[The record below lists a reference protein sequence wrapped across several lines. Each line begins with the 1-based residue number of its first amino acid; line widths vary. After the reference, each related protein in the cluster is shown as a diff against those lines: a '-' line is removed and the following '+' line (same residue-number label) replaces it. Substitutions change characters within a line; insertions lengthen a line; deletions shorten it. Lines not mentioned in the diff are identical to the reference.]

1 MPLPWVLTK
10 GKWTPWPV
18 GGRVGCTG
26 ELWKAWTWP
35 VKEHARAG
43 LLPKRGR
50 EGGWKIVGAAV
61 WFSAPVQ
68 HVAQSEPANTPGL
81 LTSHHSST
89 LELGLPH
96 TRQEPCCGTQRRPSP
111 RAVSEGEGDSH
122 DWHLHSASENGPH
135 PRHWHNHSPHPS
147 AQGEPPRQAPVASLS
162 IPVGGGQK
170 RRAVTAEKDKGCSA
184 PKAEFK
190 PDTDSHSCCLLRQPS
205 GSSPDLCAGRACC
218 PTTSRAPAW
227 SLLAAARLP
236 SGARELM
243 LGEGGTHT

>member
-18 GGRVGCTG
+18 GGPVERTG

-50 EGGWKIVGAAV
+50 EGGWKTVGAAV

-81 LTSHHSST
+81 FTSHHSST

-96 TRQEPCCGTQRRPSP
+96 TRQEPCCRTQRRPSP

-122 DWHLHSASENGPH
+122 DWHLHRQRVRKRPPSPTLTQPQPTPQCTGSAP
-135 PRHWHNHSPHPS
+135 
-147 AQGEPPRQAPVASLS
+147 QAPVA
-162 IPVGGGQK
+162 
-170 RRAVTAEKDKGCSA
+170 
-184 PKAEFK
+184 
-190 PDTDSHSCCLLRQPS
+190 
-205 GSSPDLCAGRACC
+205 
-218 PTTSRAPAW
+218 
-227 SLLAAARLP
+227 
-236 SGARELM
+236 
-243 LGEGGTHT
+243 

>member
-35 VKEHARAG
+35 VKEHAHAG

-96 TRQEPCCGTQRRPSP
+96 TRQEPCCRTQRRPSP

-122 DWHLHSASENGPH
+122 DWHLHRQRVRKRPPSPTLTQPQPTPQCTGRAPPPGPC
-135 PRHWHNHSPHPS
+135 SFTQHPS
-147 AQGEPPRQAPVASLS
+147 W
-162 IPVGGGQK
+162 
-170 RRAVTAEKDKGCSA
+170 
-184 PKAEFK
+184 
-190 PDTDSHSCCLLRQPS
+190 
-205 GSSPDLCAGRACC
+205 GRAE
-218 PTTSRAPAW
+218 A
-227 SLLAAARLP
+227 
-236 SGARELM
+236 
-243 LGEGGTHT
+243 EGSNG